1 MKHTPWTAWG
11 IAILLGL
18 LPCLAACGQE
28 SVGVNLVGYNH
39 TDKDIGH
46 FTVDGSEGGF
56 LQANRGGGR
65 CAGCIHHPKPRK
77 PGMTGTVGWT
87 DDYDEDY
94 QERRVRGARFA
105 KKGDMAVH

>member
-56 LQANRGGGR
+56 LQANRGGGSSR
-65 CAGCIHHPKPRK
+65 AASTSPS
-77 PGMTGTVGWT
+77 PGS
-87 DDYDEDY
+87 
-94 QERRVRGARFA
+94 RA
-105 KKGDMAVH
+105 